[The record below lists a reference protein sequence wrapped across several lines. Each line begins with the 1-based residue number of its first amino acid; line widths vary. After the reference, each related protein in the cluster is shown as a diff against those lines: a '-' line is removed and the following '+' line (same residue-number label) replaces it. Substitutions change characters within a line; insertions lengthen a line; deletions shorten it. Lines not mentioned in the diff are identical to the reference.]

1 MAARSSALN
10 PLLLPAVL
18 GAVFVVAFVVA
29 FVVVFFAVV
38 GIVVPPGS
46 SWSVGT
52 ILEDPA
58 PRALLE
64 N

>member
-18 GAVFVVAFVVA
+18 GAVFVVA